1 VTGERDDE
9 RRELEAAGWE
19 PEERE
24 GETVWKNPA
33 NGLLYPQGQAVAI
46 VRRART
52 RRGQNRESRT
62 DAREVDTDSVAPPW
76 RVPALP
82 NRTTWSS
89 TAEPTRTVP
98 MIRNQKSTL
107 SLSRNARTHIRYSPC
122 PIKLSVA
129 LP

>member
-1 VTGERDDE
+1 MTGERDDE

-46 VRRART
+46 VREGADPA
-52 RRGQNRESRT
+52 SRT

-82 NRTTWSS
+82 NRTTSSS

-98 MIRNQKSTL
+98 MIRDQPSPL

-129 LP
+129 SP

>member
-1 VTGERDDE
+1 MVGKRDEE

-46 VRRART
+46 VREGAD

-62 DAREVDTDSVAPPW
+62 DGREVDRDSAGPPW
-76 RVPALP
+76 RVLALP
-82 NRTTWSS
+82 KRSTSS
-89 TAEPTRTVP
+89 SVAEPTRTVP
-98 MIRNQKSTL
+98 EIRNQVSTL
-107 SLSRNARTHIRYSPC
+107 FLIP
-122 PIKLSVA
+122 
-129 LP
+129 